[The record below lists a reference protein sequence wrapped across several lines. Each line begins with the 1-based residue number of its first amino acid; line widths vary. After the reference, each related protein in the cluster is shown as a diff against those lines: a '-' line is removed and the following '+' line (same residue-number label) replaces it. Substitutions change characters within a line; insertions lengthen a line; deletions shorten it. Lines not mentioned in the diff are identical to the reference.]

1 MIDSHVHI
9 GGEAEGFIMNEEL
22 VLQSMEKYG
31 IDISIVSNADSVE
44 YGDDLVML
52 PKEKQVNQEE
62 TLARIIRFCRE
73 NQGKIYGAFWCFFP
87 VRNLFT
93 EILFTFFSLNA
104 IMSG

>member
-22 VLQSMEKYG
+22 VLQSMENYG
-31 IDISIVSNADSVE
+31 VDISIVSNADSVE

-73 NQGKIYGAFWCFFP
+73 NQIRPPLSSKTLPFCTATDKIP
-87 VRNLFT
+87 
-93 EILFTFFSLNA
+93 
-104 IMSG
+104 